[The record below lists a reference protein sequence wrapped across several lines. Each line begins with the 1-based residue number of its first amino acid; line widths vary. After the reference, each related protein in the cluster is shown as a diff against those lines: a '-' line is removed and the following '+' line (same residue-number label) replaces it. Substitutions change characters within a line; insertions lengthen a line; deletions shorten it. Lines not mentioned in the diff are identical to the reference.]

1 MQDLTLVNKKKRE
14 KKGNYGP
21 LSLVLPSGLNKTA
34 VTVKVLHTLFYE
46 SSFTMYGIFCSVI
59 NLDELSIVTALV
71 SGGGGDD
78 GVINPGGHTCEY
90 IQFA

>member
-1 MQDLTLVNKKKRE
+1 MKALLQC
-14 KKGNYGP
+14 
-21 LSLVLPSGLNKTA
+21 
-34 VTVKVLHTLFYE
+34 
-46 SSFTMYGIFCSVI
+46 IFCSVI

-71 SGGGGDD
+71 SGGGDD